1 MTIKYTITADISGAV
16 EQLEIGKHTFKRAYT
31 SQEFGLLSGDD
42 DISEQAADAG
52 LRDDIADEIFD
63 AIDTPNLVLDLVHI
77 CEDLEDD

>member
-16 EQLEIGKHTFKRAYT
+16 ERLEIGKHTFERAYT
-31 SQEFGLLSGDD
+31 SQEFGLFSGDD

-63 AIDTPNLVLDLVHI
+63 AVDTPNLVLDLVHI

>member
-16 EQLEIGKHTFKRAYT
+16 ERLEIGKHTFERAYT

-63 AIDTPNLVLDLVHI
+63 AVDTPNLVLDLVHI
-77 CEDLEDD
+77 CEDLEED

>member
-16 EQLEIGKHTFKRAYT
+16 ERLEIGKHAFERAYT
-31 SQEFGLLSGDD
+31 NLEFGLLSGDD

-63 AIDTPNLVLDLVHI
+63 AVGTPNLVLDLVHI

>member
-1 MTIKYTITADISGAV
+1 MTIKYTITADTSGAV
-16 EQLEIGKHTFKRAYT
+16 ERLEIGKHTFERAYT

-42 DISEQAADAG
+42 DIGEQAADAG

-63 AIDTPNLVLDLVHI
+63 AIDMPNLVLDLVHI

>member
-1 MTIKYTITADISGAV
+1 MTIKYTVTADTSGAV
-16 EQLEIGKHTFKRAYT
+16 EQLEIGKHTFKREYA
-31 SQEFGLLSGDD
+31 SQEFGLLTGDD

-52 LRDDIADEIFD
+52 LPDDIADEIFD

>member
-16 EQLEIGKHTFKRAYT
+16 ERLEIGKHTFERAYT

-63 AIDTPNLVLDLVHI
+63 AVDTPNLVLDLVHI